1 MSAKPSAPASSPA
14 HASAHPYVPVRDVMS
29 ETPYLIEGMATVA
42 EAIRMIADKGVS
54 SLVVRKRNEHD
65 DYGMIVIQDI
75 ADKVVALDRAPER
88 VNVYEIMSKPLISV
102 LADMDT
108 KYAIRLLG
116 RFHLSRAIVIDKG
129 DLVGIVTL
137 RDLVLAYLG
146 ARDGARPAVTE
157 A

>member
-1 MSAKPSAPASSPA
+1 
-14 HASAHPYVPVRDVMS
+14 
-29 ETPYLIEGMATVA
+29 
-42 EAIRMIADKGVS
+42 MIADKGAR
-54 SLVVRKRNEHD
+54 SLVARKRHEHD
-65 DYGMIVIQDI
+65 EDGMIVIQDI
-75 ADKVVALDRAPER
+75 ADTVVALDRAPER
-88 VNVYEIMSKPLISV
+88 VNVYELMSKPLISV

-116 RFHLSRAIVIDKG
+116 RFHPSRAIVIDTG

-137 RDLVLAYLG
+137 RDLVLACLE